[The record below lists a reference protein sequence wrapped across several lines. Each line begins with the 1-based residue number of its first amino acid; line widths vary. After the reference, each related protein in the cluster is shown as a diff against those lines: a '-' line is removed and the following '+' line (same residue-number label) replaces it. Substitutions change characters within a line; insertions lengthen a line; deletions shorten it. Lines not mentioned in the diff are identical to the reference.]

1 MKGADG
7 NPLRIIPRIA
17 AGDYMTFGM
26 CLLQDENGV
35 DVDVLKKT
43 HAHDGPVGITDAI
56 IQKWLTSGAAPTR
69 TYQHLIECLKQSE
82 LGALA
87 EDIANTTFSSDE
99 GIYVSIVPTR
109 ILKNT
114 YSLWTLS
121 MHAHQFR
128 VLHMQLVPRL

>member
-35 DVDVLKKT
+35 DVDLLKKT

-69 TYQHLIECLKQSE
+69 TYQHLIECLRESE

-87 EDIANTTFSSDE
+87 EDIANK
-99 GIYVSIVPTR
+99 IVA
-109 ILKNT
+109 KGK
-114 YSLWTLS
+114 
-121 MHAHQFR
+121 
-128 VLHMQLVPRL
+128 